1 MMKTNK
7 MKRIMFFDVETTGL
21 LPHRNENIKL
31 QAATVNKFPHILQLS
46 YILFNMATK
55 RVETHGDF
63 YIKPPPGIDVPKI
76 VTEIT
81 GITKELCDSKGV
93 AIEQAMIAFYGA
105 YISCDTI
112 VSHNLYFDKKMIE
125 VEQFRNNKMF
135 ALRCPGVLNMF
146 NPVYDDLYKINN
158 FCTMQASI
166 DLCNIE
172 VPRKDGK
179 GTYKKFPKLE
189 ELYEHLFSAK
199 PKNLHNSIVDTLVGL
214 RCYLKICHEINM
226 TDSEFNVLM
235 LSYL

>member
-1 MMKTNK
+1 MRLAPKN
-7 MKRIMFFDVETTGL
+7 RIMFFDVETTGL
-21 LPHRNENIKL
+21 LPHRNENITL
-31 QAATVNKFPHILQLS
+31 QATTVNKFPHILQLS
-46 YILFNMATK
+46 FIVFNMISR
-55 RVETHGDF
+55 RVENHGDF
-63 YIKPPPGIDVPKI
+63 YIKPPPGICIPKI
-76 VTEIT
+76 VTEMT

-93 AIEQAMIAFYGA
+93 SIEQAMNSFHGA
-105 YISCDTI
+105 YMSSDTV

-125 VEQFRNNKMF
+125 VEQFRHNELF

-146 NPVYDDLYKINN
+146 NPVYDDLYKIDN

-199 PKNLHNSIVDTLVGL
+199 PENLHNSIVDTLVGL
-214 RCYLKICHEINM
+214 RCYLKLRHGIDM
-226 TDSEFNVLM
+226 TDCEFDYLM
-235 LSYL
+235 SSYL